1 MTINRFLV
9 ADDHAIVRMGL
20 KTLIKDLRPFA
31 QVEEAVDG
39 DTVAAL
45 VKKNDYDM
53 LIMDINMPGTDAMTL
68 ICNLLAFKEKIRI
81 LVFSMNSEILYAK
94 RLLKLGV
101 LGYLDKE
108 SPADEIRQAIEAVLN
123 GQLYMSPDLRQY
135 MYEDMVNKKTDN
147 PFEKLSNREIQIA
160 KYLLLGYSVSD
171 IRKTLNLHSST
182 IGTHKLRFFEK
193 LNVKSVFELGELA
206 KLYQIDPSKI

>member
-1 MTINRFLV
+1 MTTNRFLV

-31 QVEEAVDG
+31 QVEEAAEG
-39 DTVAAL
+39 DAVTVL

-53 LIMDINMPGTDAMTL
+53 LILDINMPGTDAMTL
-68 ICNLLAFKEKIRI
+68 ICNLLAHKEKIRI
-81 LVFSMNSEILYAK
+81 LIFSMNSEILYAK
-94 RLLKLGV
+94 RLFKLGV

-108 SPADEIRQAIEAVLN
+108 APAEEIRQAIESVLN
-123 GQLYMSPDLRQY
+123 GQLYMSPELKKY
-135 MYEDMVNKKTDN
+135 LYEDMLNKKTDD

-160 KYLLLGYSVSD
+160 KYLLLGYSVSE
-171 IRKTLNLHSST
+171 ISKTLNLHSST

-193 LNVKSVFELGELA
+193 LKVKNVFELEELA
-206 KLYQIDPSKI
+206 KTCQIDPSEI